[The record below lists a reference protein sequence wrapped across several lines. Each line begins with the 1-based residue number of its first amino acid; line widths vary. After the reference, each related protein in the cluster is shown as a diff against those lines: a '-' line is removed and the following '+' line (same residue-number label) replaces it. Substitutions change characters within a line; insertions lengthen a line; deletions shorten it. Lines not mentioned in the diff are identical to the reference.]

1 LVKFVVSHVMF
12 ALLRQLDHAHFQHMG
27 FLVLVRKA
35 TAETLL
41 AADGLIE

>member
-1 LVKFVVSHVMF
+1 VIGHMML
-12 ALLRQLDHAHFQHMG
+12 ALLRQLDHAHIQHMG
-27 FLVLVRKA
+27 FLVLVRKP